1 MGEEGRGQLGEEN
14 RAGRQKE
21 SGFRWHDGVMKRNR
35 ILSRETWGNALNVC
49 KCFGQE
55 RKLEEEEEEQAS
67 QGRVSV
73 F

>member
-1 MGEEGRGQLGEEN
+1 M
-14 RAGRQKE
+14 
-21 SGFRWHDGVMKRNR
+21 MKRNR
-35 ILSRETWGNALNVC
+35 ILSRATRGNALNVC

-55 RKLEEEEEEQAS
+55 RKLEEEEEEQAC